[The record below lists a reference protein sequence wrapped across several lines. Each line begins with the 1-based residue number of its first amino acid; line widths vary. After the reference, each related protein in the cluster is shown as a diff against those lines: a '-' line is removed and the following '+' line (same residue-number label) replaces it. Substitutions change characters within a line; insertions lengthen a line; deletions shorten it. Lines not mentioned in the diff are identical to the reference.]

1 MEYQKI
7 INLLE
12 NTPNQP
18 TKFRIKAW
26 VEINDDAHE
35 TFNTNSQITFKTS
48 MLRSSLFDYSDAY
61 ILAKGI
67 ISIEAQAGN
76 NPNIGDKEVVFK

>member
-18 TKFRIKAW
+18 TKFRTKIW
-26 VEINDDAHE
+26 FEINYDSRGTYNA
-35 TFNTNSQITFKTS
+35 NSQI
-48 MLRSSLFDYSDAY
+48 
-61 ILAKGI
+61 
-67 ISIEAQAGN
+67 
-76 NPNIGDKEVVFK
+76 